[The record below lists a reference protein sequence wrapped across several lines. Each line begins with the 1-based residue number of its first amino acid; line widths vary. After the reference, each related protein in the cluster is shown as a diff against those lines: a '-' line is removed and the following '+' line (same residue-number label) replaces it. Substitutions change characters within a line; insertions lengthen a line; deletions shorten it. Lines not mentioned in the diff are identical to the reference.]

1 MTDIEKKF
9 IEDWGSVFGGKVDLS
24 SNGAYS
30 VQSATVS
37 DMANFEE
44 IKKEVEEINQKING
58 VKVTVPERAEVTK
71 ILGLDLTDPK
81 KTYIFVLSFPE
92 DMDKATMALSAN
104 KFREAV
110 VKSSNSVKANI
121 IVSANMDIDVVEGG

>member
-1 MTDIEKKF
+1 MTDTEKKF
-9 IEDWGSVFGGKVDLS
+9 IDGWGSVLGGKVDLS
-24 SNGAYS
+24 SSGGYS
-30 VQSATVS
+30 VQSTSVS
-37 DMANFEE
+37 NMANFEE
-44 IKKEVEEINQKING
+44 IKKEVDEIKQKVKG

-121 IVSANMDIDVVEGG
+121 IVSANVDIDVVEGG

>member
-9 IEDWGSVFGGKVDLS
+9 VDGWGSVFGGKVDLS
-24 SNGAYS
+24 SNGGYS
-30 VQSATVS
+30 VQSVS
-37 DMANFEE
+37 VSNMANFEE
-44 IKKEVEEINQKING
+44 IKKEVDEIKQKVNG

-121 IVSANMDIDVVEGG
+121 IVSVNVGIDVVEGG

>member
-9 IEDWGSVFGGKVDLS
+9 VEGWDSAFGGKVDLS
-24 SNGAYS
+24 SNGGYS
-30 VQSATVS
+30 VQSASVFN
-37 DMANFEE
+37 MANFEE
-44 IKKEVEEINQKING
+44 IKKEVDEIKQKVNG
-58 VKVTVPERAEVTK
+58 VKVTVPEKAEVTK

-92 DMDKATMALSAN
+92 GMDKATMALSAN

-121 IVSANMDIDVVEGG
+121 IVSVNVGIDVVEGG

>member
-9 IEDWGSVFGGKVDLS
+9 VDGWNSSFGGKVDLS
-24 SNGAYS
+24 SGGVYS

-37 DMANFEE
+37 NMANFEE
-44 IKKEVEEINQKING
+44 IKKEVDEIKQKVNG
-58 VKVTVPERAEVTK
+58 VKVIVPEKAEVTK

-104 KFREAV
+104 KFREAI

-121 IVSANMDIDVVEGG
+121 IVSANVAIDVVEGG

>member
-9 IEDWGSVFGGKVDLS
+9 IDGWSSSFGGKVDLS
-24 SNGAYS
+24 SNGGYS
-30 VQSATVS
+30 VQPITVS
-37 DMANFEE
+37 NMANFEE
-44 IKKEVEEINQKING
+44 IKKEVDEIKQKVNG

-121 IVSANMDIDVVEGG
+121 IVSVNVGIDVVEGG

>member
-9 IEDWGSVFGGKVDLS
+9 VEGWGSVFGGKVDLP

-37 DMANFEE
+37 NMANFEE
-44 IKKEVEEINQKING
+44 IKKEVEEIKQKING
-58 VKVTVPERAEVTK
+58 VKVTVPEKAEVTK

-92 DMDKATMALSAN
+92 EMDKATMALSAN
-104 KFREAV
+104 KFREAI

-121 IVSANMDIDVVEGG
+121 IVSANIAIDVVEGG